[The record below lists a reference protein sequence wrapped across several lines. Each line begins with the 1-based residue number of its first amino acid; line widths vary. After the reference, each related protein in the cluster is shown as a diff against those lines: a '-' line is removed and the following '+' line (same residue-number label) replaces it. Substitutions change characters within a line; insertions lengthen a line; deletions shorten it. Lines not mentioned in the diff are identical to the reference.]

1 METRCTQQCE
11 DIVSTTIER
20 WCSFIIERCRV
31 ANGMKIMLNA
41 DFDGDILNTLG
52 LPMTELAEF
61 FKGFSPCEM
70 LISRVTNEIRY
81 NVSALEQITLAILS
95 DK

>member
-1 METRCTQQCE
+1 
-11 DIVSTTIER
+11 
-20 WCSFIIERCRV
+20 
-31 ANGMKIMLNA
+31 MK
-41 DFDGDILNTLG
+41 
-52 LPMTELAEF
+52 ELALF
-61 FKGFSPCEM
+61 FEGFSPCEM